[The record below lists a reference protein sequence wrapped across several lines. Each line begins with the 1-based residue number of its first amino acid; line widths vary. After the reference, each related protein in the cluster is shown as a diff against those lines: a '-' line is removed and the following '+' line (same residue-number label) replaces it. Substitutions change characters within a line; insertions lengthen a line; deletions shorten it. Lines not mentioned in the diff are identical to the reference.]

1 MVIEA
6 LKHRYYVIH
15 KTEETPK
22 YEIYCCREYIDAQHN
37 TYDVYCVKESLL
49 IQKLILELTDKEK
62 EGNFTDLYECFSKD
76 GKLYL
81 AMVHKEGFP
90 LEKKTRRG
98 RLSSKRENTDRTKP
112 VRTDTT
118 AFHTRLFSLWIMGR
132 WSDSSRSGI
141 IRWFSLS
148 FRRNFIDR
156 KRAKS
161 SDPKRAF

>member
-90 LEKKTRRG
+90 LEKKLEEEDCPLKER
-98 RLSSKRENTDRTKP
+98 
-112 VRTDTT
+112 
-118 AFHTRLFSLWIMGR
+118 IQ
-132 WSDSSRSGI
+132 I
-141 IRWFSLS
+141 
-148 FRRNFIDR
+148 
-156 KRAKS
+156 
-161 SDPKRAF
+161 